1 MEVTHRSYF
10 ASQPTERVLLEW
22 SPTFEIEKAKI
33 RKYSFIC
40 NTFKNTIIKTT
51 YQYHR
56 WIYFKKQTGWKVR
69 KLNFQ
74 KFNIN
79 SKYYNILYAVHK
91 SKFGNSLINL
101 ISKYLS
107 VNGRNYSCCYNRL
120 LLQQIFKLIA
130 FIYTAHIRKL
140 KLYGTYI
147 Y

>member
-1 MEVTHRSYF
+1 MRNESKYFILQSILREKIYGKRIPGRRRISWLQNLRIWFGSNSSELFCVTTDRESI
-10 ASQPTERVLLEW
+10 AGMVIRNRKGTWKR
-22 SPTFEIEKAKI
+22 

-51 YQYHR
+51 YQYYR

-101 ISKYLS
+101 I
-107 VNGRNYSCCYNRL
+107 
-120 LLQQIFKLIA
+120 
-130 FIYTAHIRKL
+130 
-140 KLYGTYI
+140 
-147 Y
+147 